1 MPELHASFAQVDITP
16 EQPVSLL
23 GYFTDRRSEGVLD
36 RLHCRIA
43 AFSSGEQRLLFVQMD
58 TCLFTA
64 VDAARLAHAAA
75 RASGVPVE
83 GVMVFASHTHTAPA
97 LADLYAVKRD
107 ADYLDFLESTIS
119 SAAARLGPGEPVE
132 VRVCRGR
139 APGIASNRRWWL
151 ANGTVATNPPRM
163 HASLVRPEGPV
174 DDEVNTVVVARPG
187 GMPLGLL
194 VSASNHVDTMGGN
207 LVSADWPGTMEEE
220 IRAALGAATVVIP
233 CIGAAGNINHFD
245 FTRAV
250 EQSSCGEARRIGR
263 AYASAVLASLAAGT
277 TAQALPL
284 AAVRRVMRV
293 PGIEISAEEMEHA
306 RDLLKKPT
314 APGKE
319 HDLTAEDIFAGDPAV
334 ERIFAEALLGLV
346 RERPG
351 AYEVPLQLVRLGGI
365 GFFAIPGEPFVE
377 IGIALKA
384 IPGFDLAVPMG
395 LANGYFGYIPPR
407 ECFGRGGYEV
417 KPGPALLDRDAAE
430 RIVEAFREMSGQL
443 PRLSRAEGT
452 GSA

>member
-1 MPELHASFAQVDITP
+1 MPELRASFAQVDITP
-16 EQPVSLL
+16 DRPVSLL

-43 AFSSGEQRLLFVQMD
+43 AFSSGKQRLLFVQID

-64 VDAARLAHAAA
+64 KDATRLAHAAA

-119 SAAARLGPGEPVE
+119 FAAARLGPGEPVE

-151 ANGTVATNPPRM
+151 ANGSVATNPPRM

-187 GMPLGLL
+187 GAVIGLL
-194 VSASNHVDTMGGN
+194 VSISNHVDTIGGN
-207 LVSADWPGTMEEE
+207 LLSADWPATVEEE
-220 IRAALGAATVVIP
+220 IRASLGAGPVVIP
-233 CIGAAGNINHFD
+233 FLGAAGNINHFD

-250 EQSSCGEARRIGR
+250 DQSSCGEARRIGR
-263 AYASAVLASLAAGT
+263 AYASAVLASLASGT
-277 TAQALPL
+277 TAQAVPL
-284 AAVRRVMRV
+284 AAARRLMRV
-293 PGIEISAEEMEHA
+293 PGIEVSAEEMKHA
-306 RDLLKKPT
+306 RDILTKPT

-334 ERIFAEALLGLV
+334 ERIFAEALLDLV
-346 RERPG
+346 RRRPG
-351 AYEVPLQLVRLGGI
+351 SYEVPLQLVRLGGI

-384 IPGFDLAVPMG
+384 LPGFDLAVPVG
-395 LANGYFGYIPPR
+395 LANGYFGYIPPK

-417 KPGPALLDRDAAE
+417 KPGPALLSRDASGM
-430 RIVEAFREMSGQL
+430 ILEAFGEMAGQ
-443 PRLSRAEGT
+443 PQRLNRAEGT